1 MDDLDVILGEIKE
14 ELGEDNKEENNDE
27 GMQGLGRGLNA
38 LFEDE
43 ESNDVIEDE
52 IEQRIQSE
60 PEPEEIAVDLGASAD
75 LNIGDSDDSRPR
87 LIVGI
92 EQLAPSPYQPRRVFN
107 DESIEELA
115 SSIAQYGVLQPLLVR
130 ENPEKLGSY
139 EIIAGERRWRA
150 SQRAQLHELPVII
163 LEISELDAVKIA
175 LIENLQREDLDP
187 IEEAM
192 GYKKLLEEYEQTQ
205 EGLAKAVGKSRPH
218 ITNMIRL
225 LNLPDQVQA
234 HLSAG
239 DLTMGHARALITAPD
254 PENLAKQV
262 IAKGLSVRQTEKF
275 AAGSVKKPEGK
286 SETKPAVNSSSTST
300 KDADTIALEND
311 ISNALGM
318 KVSIDSVD
326 GKSGSLSVEFK
337 SLDQLDEV
345 LHRLAHFPGSR
356 LNG

>member
-14 ELGEDNKEENNDE
+14 ELGDDHREENNDE

-43 ESNDVIEDE
+43 QSNDVIEDE
-52 IEQRIQSE
+52 IEQRIQS
-60 PEPEEIAVDLGASAD
+60 DLGQGEKTAGLEALNN
-75 LNIGDSDDSRPR
+75 LNIGDIDDDSRPR

-92 EQLAPSPYQPRRVFN
+92 EQLAPSPYQPRRVFS
-107 DESIEELA
+107 DESLEELA
-115 SSIAQYGVLQPLLVR
+115 SSIKQYGVLQPLLVR
-130 ENPEKLGSY
+130 ENPEELGRY

-150 SQRAQLHELPVII
+150 AQRAQLHELPVII
-163 LEISELDAVKIA
+163 LDISELDAVKIA

-192 GYKKLLEEYEQTQ
+192 GYKKLLDEYNQTQ
-205 EGLAKAVGKSRPH
+205 DDLAKAVGKSRPH

-234 HLSAG
+234 YLSAG
-239 DLTMGHARALITAPD
+239 DLTMGHARALITACD
-254 PENLAKQV
+254 PEALAKQV

-275 AAGSVKKPEGK
+275 AAGSGGTKKTSSQK
-286 SETKPAVNSSSTST
+286 SSGSSNAPV

-318 KVSIDSVD
+318 AVSIDSAD
-326 GKSGSLSVEFK
+326 GKTGKISVEFK
-337 SLDQLDEV
+337 SLDQLDEI